1 MRPEGVK
8 AKFPA
13 PTHLVQASRHARANQ
28 GKTRH
33 EWKEQRQIGANEVYA
48 DDRIENAEQNGE
60 ERLAQEFEDG
70 QEIVGAFGQ
79 RVLEVGWPYPAYD
92 AMGRY
97 RRAGEHIYIFHEALL
112 GDLLR

>member
-13 PTHLVQASRHARANQ
+13 PTHLIQARRHARANQ

-33 EWKEQRQIGANEVYA
+33 ERKEQRQISANEVYA

-60 ERLAQEFEDG
+60 KRLAQEFEDG
-70 QEIVGAFGQ
+70 QEIIGTFGQ
-79 RVLEVGWPYPAYD
+79 RILESAGPILRMTQWAGIVGPASTFTFF
-92 AMGRY
+92 MKRSSV
-97 RRAGEHIYIFHEALL
+97 
-112 GDLLR
+112 